1 MEKPERSVYTPQD
14 FLQWRELG
22 SLELTPKF
30 QRRGVWTAAARSF
43 FIDTL
48 LRQMPVPPIY
58 IRIVQS
64 EDRKRSVRQVIDGQQ
79 RISCILD
86 YLDGKFRLSRTLP
99 GMWAGKSFEGLTP
112 NEKQQITTYTLSSEL
127 FYGISDSEVLQ
138 IFSRLNTYSVPLN
151 AQELRNGRYFGF
163 FKQSAYD
170 LSYEHLEFWRR
181 QGIFSER
188 SIARM
193 LEVELT
199 SELLIAQIEGMQDKK
214 KSIDQIYAKYDDR
227 YPDRELN
234 ERRFREV
241 IDTVNETFDNSLQ
254 QTAFVRVPLFYTLF
268 CAIYH
273 YRHGLPQVSF
283 FTPRK
288 EVNKAARLSLTEAV
302 QSLSDLIE
310 AGRDGSAISGDA
322 EGFVNACLRQ
332 TDNIRPRQDRLKFLY
347 ERAFS
352 E

>member
-14 FLQWRELG
+14 FLQWRELS

-79 RISCILD
+79 RISCVLD
-86 YLDGKFRLSRTLP
+86 YLDGKLRLSRTLP
-99 GMWAGKSFEGLTP
+99 GPWAGKSFEGLTA
-112 NEKQQITTYTLSSEL
+112 NEKQQLTTYTLSSEL

-151 AQELRNGRYFGF
+151 AQELRNGKYFGL
-163 FKQSAYD
+163 FKQSVDD
-170 LSYEHLEFWRR
+170 LAYEHLEFWRR

-199 SELLIAQIEGMQDKK
+199 SELIIAQIEGMKDKK
-214 KSIDQIYAKYDDR
+214 KSIYQVYAKYDDQ
-227 YPDRELN
+227 YPNRQLN
-234 ERRFREV
+234 ERHFRDV
-241 IDTVNETFDNSLQ
+241 IDSVN
-254 QTAFVRVPLFYTLF
+254 
-268 CAIYH
+268 
-273 YRHGLPQVSF
+273 
-283 FTPRK
+283 
-288 EVNKAARLSLTEAV
+288 
-302 QSLSDLIE
+302 
-310 AGRDGSAISGDA
+310 
-322 EGFVNACLRQ
+322 
-332 TDNIRPRQDRLKFLY
+332 
-347 ERAFS
+347 
-352 E
+352 